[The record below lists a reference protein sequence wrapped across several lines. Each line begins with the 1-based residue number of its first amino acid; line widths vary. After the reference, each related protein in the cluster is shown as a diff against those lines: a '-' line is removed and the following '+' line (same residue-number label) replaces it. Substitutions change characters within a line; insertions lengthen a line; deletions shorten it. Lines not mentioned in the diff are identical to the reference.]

1 MSYRIVSDS
10 SSNLL
15 EFKGNEHYTTV
26 PLKIMVDGV
35 EFVDQKGLDT
45 SALVNAFE
53 HSTKDS
59 TSCPNAG
66 EWMEA
71 FGEADEVYAVTIS
84 SNLSGSYAACVMAKE
99 QLEAEKPE
107 VKVHVFDSK
116 ATGGSMQLIIEKIA
130 ECKEAGMSFEETVDT
145 VNEYYK
151 HTKILF
157 LLESLGNL
165 SKNGRVNPAVAKVAS
180 FLGIRFL
187 GKASEEGTIQQ
198 ASIAR
203 GAKKAFATLYNEI
216 LKMGYNG
223 GKMRLSHCLNPDQA
237 HKMKE
242 ELLVKFPGADIVV
255 DNCTGLCSS
264 YAERG
269 GMIVCFEIKD

>member
-1 MSYRIVSDS
+1 MTEMIDQNTAAENETIKAAADKPETKKKKKGRKKKILKRIIWTVILLLVLGVALWSVYSKLQAEYRITYDS
-10 SSNLL
+10 YTATTGSISN
-15 EFKGNEHYTTV
+15 
-26 PLKIMVDGV
+26 
-35 EFVDQKGLDT
+35 
-45 SALVNAFE
+45 S
-53 HSTKDS
+53 
-59 TSCPNAG
+59 
-66 EWMEA
+66 
-71 FGEADEVYAVTIS
+71 
-84 SNLSGSYAACVMAKE
+84 LS
-99 QLEAEKPE
+99 
-107 VKVHVFDSK
+107 F
-116 ATGGSMQLIIEKIA
+116 TGSMQLIIEKIA
-130 ECKEAGMSFEETVDT
+130 ECKEAGMGFEETVDA

-255 DNCTGLCSS
+255 DNCTGLCSY